1 MSSSC
6 ADLCLCVI
14 CCVQVQIACGNVVYW
29 YCELSTTIIIKIII
43 YILRLRFKG
52 TILLAL
58 THTDTRISLLL
69 FKFSVGIAI
78 PIGIAHSRKRKG
90 ISNSIVVYAV
100 YTHEFLIRQS
110 VLAPRENDII
120 IISNMG
126 NCDKMMM
133 ITYYTAGVLLLV
145 LLIVKP

>member
-29 YCELSTTIIIKIII
+29 YCELSTTIIIII
-43 YILRLRFKG
+43 YILRLRYH
-52 TILLAL
+52 TDTL

>member
-29 YCELSTTIIIKIII
+29 YCELSTTIIIII
-43 YILRLRFKG
+43 YILRLRYH
-52 TILLAL
+52 TL

>member
-29 YCELSTTIIIKIII
+29 YCELSTTIIIII
-43 YILRLRFKG
+43 YILRLRYH
-52 TILLAL
+52 THTL

-120 IISNMG
+120 IISNIWEIAT
-126 NCDKMMM
+126 K
-133 ITYYTAGVLLLV
+133 
-145 LLIVKP
+145 

>member
-29 YCELSTTIIIKIII
+29 YCELSTTIIIII
-43 YILRLRFKG
+43 YILRLRYH
-52 TILLAL
+52 TL

-110 VLAPRENDII
+110 VLAPRENQNDII

>member
-29 YCELSTTIIIKIII
+29 YCELSTTIIIIID
-43 YILRLRFKG
+43 ILRLRYH
-52 TILLAL
+52 TL

>member
-29 YCELSTTIIIKIII
+29 YCELSTTIIIII
-43 YILRLRFKG
+43 YILRLRYH
-52 TILLAL
+52 TLP
-58 THTDTRISLLL
+58 HTDTRISLLL

>member
-29 YCELSTTIIIKIII
+29 YCELSTTIIIII
-43 YILRLRFKG
+43 YILRLRYH
-52 TILLAL
+52 THTH